1 MGHEVSIQN
10 LVGNHPTKW
19 NRTGLVTEVLGNDQY
34 NVRVDGSGRI
44 TLRNRKH
51 LKPIGYR
58 KPAEPFPQL
67 LSPKQLTP
75 KMTTGEG
82 DRRVTVLN
90 QPPWK

>member
-1 MGHEVSIQN
+1 MVGREHRKWSQGTRKQEPLRVGHEVSIQN

-51 LKPIGYR
+51 LKMEKSGR
-58 KPAEPFPQL
+58 A
-67 LSPKQLTP
+67 
-75 KMTTGEG
+75 
-82 DRRVTVLN
+82 
-90 QPPWK
+90 